1 MDSDKV
7 AAEKVKRG
15 QRVKV
20 KRLTAWVHFS
30 LRVEVNGGSRGPQPL
45 GPNA

>member
-20 KRLTAWVHFS
+20 KRLTAWVHFFP
-30 LRVEVNGGSRGPQPL
+30 EGGGEWWEQGTPTSGT
-45 GPNA
+45 